1 MGLAASQA
9 RFLAITAR
17 KADCE
22 SKSME
27 YAQEKLDISRK
38 MATATANYQNSL
50 NATKLVWDA
59 SAAETA
65 ITDLSYDVMMTP
77 NPLNGYDPY
86 LLTDTTGRVI
96 LSSKYAAAIE
106 AAGIPKEGCNGSD
119 AGYKKFIEAIV
130 DKGIL
135 AEAMGELAIKNGYV
149 PGAGRGAEPL
159 DKTTTNAMTLGTM
172 QDYMD
177 NSNFAI
183 NMSDLF
189 LYDTGNI
196 DAEGK
201 PIIYELPYSN
211 ERKNSDET
219 YTLTKNGTILSTAP
233 TDGSITIGDLLS
245 DKYIFTSNGTSEEN
259 FDKIMRGIILKLA
272 ETLGYNSAT
281 PKGLFTDAQSQAA
294 LSDAYQETLLRF
306 DVIKNKKDAG
316 KSNSTGAYSNT
327 LEIANDY
334 NTVAYS
340 KYDSGKKTKYAASFS
355 NILNTFL
362 TAFAQSLLGY
372 ESGYS
377 IQERVKDSVLVTED
391 PSYYYVVHND
401 NTIATET
408 DLLIADFYNIMYN
421 NICSN
426 GWTTLSGANIEDKE
440 YLSHALKNGQI
451 FISSLNTD
459 GYYYQGAYT
468 ENGYVQEVT
477 DDDAIAEA
485 EAEYNKIKTTLNYKE
500 QKIDLKV
507 KNLDLEISALSTEY
521 DTVKQ
526 LISKGVEKTFSM
538 FNS

>member
-86 LLTDTTGRVI
+86 LLTNQSGRVI
-96 LSSKYAAAIE
+96 LSSKLANAIM
-106 AAGIPKEGCNGSD
+106 AAGIDEKGSEPSATGYASFLAALEAKGIITTSLANQIAG
-119 AGYKKFIEAIV
+119 AGYVREA
-130 DKGIL
+130 GL
-135 AEAMGELAIKNGYV
+135 
-149 PGAGRGAEPL
+149 GAEPL
-159 DKTTTNAMTLGTM
+159 DKTTSNAMTFGTM
-172 QDYMD
+172 QGYFD
-177 NSNFAI
+177 
-183 NMSDLF
+183 
-189 LYDTGNI
+189 DTKNYLVDFENHIMGTT
-196 DAEGK
+196 
-201 PIIYELPYSN
+201 PYSSDP
-211 ERKNSDET
+211 KNST
-219 YTLTKNGTILSTAP
+219 ISYSLTKNGQLLSSKPDDLTLGDLMYGNYVWTVTNVAQNDYQGVLNNLINKIAGLLGYGQSTYTGLYTDSASKIALENAYQVTASTFVVDDKTPVVGNWKNNDSGRSTAFNK
-233 TDGSITIGDLLS
+233 TVSKANEINDVSKGDLKDT
-245 DKYIFTSNGTSEEN
+245 DKDTYSVNISNM
-259 FDKIMRGIILKLA
+259 I
-272 ETLGYNSAT
+272 
-281 PKGLFTDAQSQAA
+281 
-294 LSDAYQETLLRF
+294 
-306 DVIKNKKDAG
+306 DV
-316 KSNSTGAYSNT
+316 
-327 LEIANDY
+327 
-334 NTVAYS
+334 
-340 KYDSGKKTKYAASFS
+340 
-355 NILNTFL
+355 FL
-362 TAFAQSLLGY
+362 TAYVQELHGY
-372 ESGYS
+372 DTGYN
-377 IQERVKDSVLVTED
+377 IAEKVKDSLYVTED

-408 DLLIADFYNIMYN
+408 DLMIADFYNIMYN
-421 NICSN
+421 QICSN